1 MGYTLPSACMPSG
14 NMAAMISPTSLPNAA
29 PDGHTWGDKVIY
41 GVIWIRQ
48 EECRFQKYSE
58 LCSPIKNTGMKAPHG
73 TGMVV
78 ATADI
83 QNWNEGGKV
92 ITVAKSCAF

>member
-1 MGYTLPSACMPSG
+1 
-14 NMAAMISPTSLPNAA
+14 MAAIISPTSLPNAA
-29 PDGHTWGDKVIY
+29 PDGHTWGHKVIY
-41 GVIWIRQ
+41 GVIWMLQ
-48 EECRFQKYSE
+48 EECRFQKHSE

-83 QNWNEGGKV
+83 QNWNEGSHLTNRCKNPCRFPQTC
-92 ITVAKSCAF
+92 I